1 VTDTPARQR
10 PVRTQIRVLF
20 VDDEPYV
27 LAGLTDLL
35 RGRYQVTTATSGTEA
50 LRIIV
55 DSEPFSVIV
64 SDFAMPGMS
73 GAEFLG
79 QARHASPD
87 AIRLL
92 LTGQATLEGAAS
104 AINEG
109 QIFRFLIKPCS
120 GSHLIQALDD
130 AVEQYRLVTA
140 DRQLLEHKLGAMSSH
155 LVRVERLASL
165 GTMSAAVGHELNNV
179 IAGFEGALGL
189 VEDDMANGL
198 MPDREQLSILRRV
211 QEQLSLHARNLL
223 HFGRPSQETRPI
235 TDLTDCLRDVLE
247 MLRLGGR
254 LSTVQVKLDVPIGRV
269 VVAMER
275 SSSEQVL
282 LNLIKNAVEALEGTG
297 NPTIMVS
304 IARAEIGRTVVCTVS
319 DNGCGI
325 ASAQVPLLFEPYFT
339 TKPPDRGTGL
349 GLFVVKDALRKAGG
363 DVSVQSTI
371 GQGTTFS
378 LSIPLVTPTG
388 EAEEPTPVGAARPA
402 Q

>member
-1 VTDTPARQR
+1 MTDTTARQR
-10 PVRTQIRVLF
+10 PARTQIRVLF

-35 RGRYQVTTATSGTEA
+35 RGRYQVTTATSGAEA
-50 LRIIV
+50 LQIIV

-92 LTGQATLEGAAS
+92 LTGQATLEGASA

-140 DRQLLEHKLGAMSSH
+140 DRQLLEHKLGAMSAH

-165 GTMSAAVGHELNNV
+165 GTMSAAVGHELNDLMV
-179 IAGFEGALGL
+179 GFEGALGL
-189 VEDDMANGL
+189 VEDDMTKGL
-198 MPDREQLSILRRV
+198 MPDREQLAILRRV
-211 QEQLSLHARNLL
+211 LEQLSLHARNLL
-223 HFGRPSQETRPI
+223 HFGRPSQEAGPI
-235 TDLTDCLRDVLE
+235 TDLTDCLHGVLE

-254 LSTVQVKLDVPIGRV
+254 LRTVQVKVDVPTDRV

-275 SSSEQVL
+275 SSSEQTL

-304 IARAEIGRTVVCTVS
+304 IARADDGRTAVCTVS

-325 ASAQVPLLFEPYFT
+325 PSAQVPLLFEPYFT

-349 GLFVVKDALRKAGG
+349 GLFVVRDALRKAGG

-378 LSIPLVTPTG
+378 LSIPLVTSTT
-388 EAEEPTPVGAARPA
+388 EAEELTPVGAARPA